1 MPEIAAGLLFGLF
14 VATYYGLDAGG
25 STTVAIVVAV
35 LAYLASCWGW
45 PWRKC
50 WRCGGAKMRSDG
62 RGNLR
67 ERNCRVCKGKGIVRR
82 AGAMVI
88 GRGQ

>member
-1 MPEIAAGLLFGLF
+1 MPELTIGGAVGLF
-14 VATYYGLDAGG
+14 VATYYGLDSGG
-25 STTVAIVVAV
+25 SLILAIIVAA

-50 WRCGGAKMRSDG
+50 WRCHGARMRDDG

-67 ERNCRVCKGKGIVRR
+67 ERNCRVCKGKGLVRR
-82 AGAMVI
+82 AGAIVI